1 MLLLYNLLISTNNGA
16 AEQQIKIEQIR
27 CYTSFRGF
35 TYIKNSY
42 KTFYQQYILKFANSD
57 N

>member
-16 AEQQIKIEQIR
+16 AEQQIKIEQIK
-27 CYTSFRGF
+27 CYISFRGF
-35 TYIKNSY
+35 TCIKNSY
-42 KTFYQQYILKFANSD
+42 KTFYQQYILKFTNSD